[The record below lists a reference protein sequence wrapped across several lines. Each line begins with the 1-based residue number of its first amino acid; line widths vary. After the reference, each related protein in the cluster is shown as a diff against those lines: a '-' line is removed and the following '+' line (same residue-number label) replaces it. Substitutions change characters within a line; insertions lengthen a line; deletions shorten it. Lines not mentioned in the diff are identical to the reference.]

1 MTPTEQE
8 TATLEAAYRRA
19 LFKVLGHLVFVVVCC
34 AAAFVLRRM
43 FGLPPAFLSIVF
55 LVALVLFGG
64 DIFRFLR
71 LRYRVQR
78 RRLDH
83 PS

>member
-1 MTPTEQE
+1 MSPTEQE
-8 TATLEAAYRRA
+8 TAALEAAYRKS
-19 LFKVLGHLVFVVVCC
+19 LFTVLGHLVFVVVCC
-34 AAAFVLRRM
+34 GGALVLRRM
-43 FGLPPAFLSIVF
+43 FGLPPAFLSVVF